1 MYSTGGNE
9 MTIAELKAKLAS
21 GEITKEQFTEE
32 LKKLSEAGTIN
43 QSEYDVAIASIQDN
57 GQAGGQM
64 TAEDIK
70 KLIQSETDKVRTEY
84 AKKLKAEQDEKDRL
98 LKEKMSDEEKAK
110 FERDKLQKDLEER
123 ERTLNAREVALHTI
137 DKLTEAKLPLSFK
150 DFLVGPTKEDAEKRI
165 ESFKAQWQTELKAAV
180 DAKFRDSGSN
190 PPGQGGGTPQKKW
203 NEMTLTEQGKL
214 VTENPSTAKSLAAA
228 AGIILDI

>member
-1 MYSTGGNE
+1 

-21 GEITKEQFTEE
+21 GELTQEQFTAE
-32 LKKLSEAGTIN
+32 LKKLLDAG
-43 QSEYDVAIASIQDN
+43 SITQEEHDAAVKGDS

-123 ERTLNAREVALHTI
+123 ERT
-137 DKLTEAKLPLSFK
+137 
-150 DFLVGPTKEDAEKRI
+150 
-165 ESFKAQWQTELKAAV
+165 
-180 DAKFRDSGSN
+180 
-190 PPGQGGGTPQKKW
+190 
-203 NEMTLTEQGKL
+203 
-214 VTENPSTAKSLAAA
+214 
-228 AGIILDI
+228 